1 MTLLIN
7 WIKEKN
13 KKKMKLNVKKQEL
26 LQEYKLDIGKMCET
40 LDDIMSLEKSEKYI
54 IPSTLVDRAEYLK
67 EEMMVEIDIIG
78 FYNEEQDVIPVSA
91 IKLETDA
98 KKEYFNEKYSKI
110 INSVKESV
118 LDKAS
123 KTHISNFT
131 TIKGM

>member
-26 LQEYKLDIGKMCET
+26 LQEYKLDIEKMCET

-131 TIKGM
+131 AIKGM

>member
-1 MTLLIN
+1 
-7 WIKEKN
+7 
-13 KKKMKLNVKKQEL
+13 MKLNVKKQEL
-26 LQEYKLDIGKMCET
+26 LQEYKLDIEKMCET

-131 TIKGM
+131 AIKGM

>member
-26 LQEYKLDIGKMCET
+26 LQQYKLEIEKMCET

-98 KKEYFNEKYSKI
+98 KKEHFNEKYSKI

-131 TIKGM
+131 AIKGM

>member
-1 MTLLIN
+1 MMLLIN

-26 LQEYKLDIGKMCET
+26 LQEYKLEIEKMCKT

>member
-1 MTLLIN
+1 
-7 WIKEKN
+7 
-13 KKKMKLNVKKQEL
+13 MKLNVKKQEL
-26 LQEYKLDIGKMCET
+26 LQEYKLEIEKMCET

-110 INSVKESV
+110 INSVKQSV
-118 LDKAS
+118 LDKDL

-131 TIKGM
+131 AIKGM